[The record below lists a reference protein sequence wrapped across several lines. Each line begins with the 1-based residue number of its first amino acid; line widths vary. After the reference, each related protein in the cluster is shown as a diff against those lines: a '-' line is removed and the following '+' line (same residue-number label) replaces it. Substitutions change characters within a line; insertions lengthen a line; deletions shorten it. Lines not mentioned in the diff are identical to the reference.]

1 MSKITIQE
9 HQIIERIRLG
19 NDTEAIQF
27 LYKNVY
33 PNVRKFVIQR
43 LGNEDD
49 AYDVFQEALLE
60 IYQSIIENTYPEK
73 FTIGGYMYKMCTF
86 KWLNKSKRDQR
97 LDFKD
102 DFLDFE
108 VAEVSKI
115 ENLDFVNTNEED
127 VLKMYFKN
135 MGDKCVELLTN
146 TILLDYSLEEVRV
159 KMDFASIG
167 AVKMQHKRCKEKMM
181 ELIEKYPSIEQKLRE
196 KVQNA

>member
-43 LGNEDD
+43 FGNEDD

-60 IYQSIIENTYPEK
+60 IYQSIIEHTYPEK
-73 FTIGGYMYKMCTF
+73 FTISGYMYKMCTF

-97 LDFKD
+97 LDFKE
-102 DFLDFE
+102 DFMEFE
-108 VAEVSKI
+108 LADTSTT
-115 ENLDFVNTNEED
+115 ENFDFVNTNEEE
-127 VLKMYFKN
+127 VLKTYFQN
-135 MGDKCVELLTN
+135 MGEKCVELLTN
-146 TILLDYSLEEVRV
+146 TILLDYSLDEVRV

-181 ELIEKYPSIEQKLRE
+181 ELIQKYPSIEQKLRAR
-196 KVQNA
+196 VQHG